1 MSSRKPRPNGIGAG
15 NTGKNTETAKAARTP
30 KSSETNKTS
39 KASKTSKTR
48 ESSKGSKVDLV
59 RFGVAMEA
67 PLLGDLDSLVDARGG
82 TRSEV
87 LRDLVRAEVTRS
99 QARSQAPALGT
110 LTLVYDHHVRD
121 LSERLTEMQHALGER
136 VRSTLHVH
144 LDEHTCLE
152 VIIMFGR
159 ADELQGIAE
168 RALATKGVKQGGLEL
183 VLDAVWKH
191 IHPHHHTSVTRHRA

>member
-1 MSSRKPRPNGIGAG
+1 MTSRK
-15 NTGKNTETAKAARTP
+15 TQ
-30 KSSETNKTS
+30 KT
-39 KASKTSKTR
+39 
-48 ESSKGSKVDLV
+48 DLV

-67 PLLGDLDSLVDARGG
+67 ALLGELDALVEARGG

-87 LRDLVRAEVTRS
+87 LRDLVRSEVTRS
-99 QARSQAPALGT
+99 QAGTKSPALGT

-121 LSERLTEMQHALGER
+121 LSERLTAMQHELGDR

-144 LDEHTCLE
+144 LDAHTCLE

-159 ADELQGIAE
+159 ADELQDIAE

-183 VLDAVWKH
+183 ILDAVWKH
-191 IHPHHHTSVTRHRA
+191 NHIHNHTAPARRRA

>member
-1 MSSRKPRPNGIGAG
+1 MSAG
-15 NTGKNTETAKAARTP
+15 KTHKTE
-30 KSSETNKTS
+30 
-39 KASKTSKTR
+39 
-48 ESSKGSKVDLV
+48 LV
-59 RFGVAMEA
+59 RFGVAMEGA
-67 PLLGDLDSLVDARGG
+67 LLGELDALVEARGV

-99 QARSQAPALGT
+99 QARSKSPALGT

-121 LSERLTEMQHALGER
+121 LSERLTEMQHALGDR

-144 LDEHTCLE
+144 LDAHTCLE
-152 VIIMFGR
+152 VIIMFGQ
-159 ADELQGIAE
+159 ADELQDIAD

-191 IHPHHHTSVTRHRA
+191 DHTHNHTSTPKRRS

>member
-1 MSSRKPRPNGIGAG
+1 MSPRKPRING
-15 NTGKNTETAKAARTP
+15 
-30 KSSETNKTS
+30 TS
-39 KASKTSKTR
+39 KSTKA
-48 ESSKGSKVDLV
+48 DLV

-67 PLLGDLDSLVDARGG
+67 PLLGDLDALVDARGG

-99 QARSQAPALGT
+99 RARSQASALGT

-121 LSERLTEMQHALGER
+121 LSERLTEMQHSLGER

-159 ADELQGIAE
+159 ADELQDIAE

-183 VLDAVWKH
+183 VLDAVWKQVH
-191 IHPHHHTSVTRHRA
+191 THHHSSAPKRRM